1 MFRCG
6 CGWQQWCDCFIC
18 RWGDTFRTNDVDAID
33 DLNGNYSDDG
43 DKALANDA
51 KSVAV
56 GKNNEIYGATYEED
70 NGKSMSSVRGGSTID
85 PIVVSKIIYVNATV
99 NSNGNRSEAFP
110 FQTLKKSIEWHRWWQ
125 YNHVCIRRINW
136 GK

>member
-1 MFRCG
+1 M
-6 CGWQQWCDCFIC
+6 
-18 RWGDTFRTNDVDAID
+18 
-33 DLNGNYSDDG
+33 NGNYSDDG

-110 FQTLKKSIEWHRWWQ
+110 FQTLKKSIE
-125 YNHVCIRRINW
+125 
-136 GK
+136 